1 MLYSPFFT
9 FNFFFRTQTRAAMR
23 LYMSREC
30 FCEEAQLVGISDSST
45 RGKEEDITCAKFA
58 HTTRHGSIEGKQQI
72 FSFLIVDSSIIHHP
86 SALRHQTSSI
96 SPQPSD
102 ILHLTGRGFFSFYFV
117 VSTFMPNFAECHR
130 TGKECVM
137 CEG

>member
-1 MLYSPFFT
+1 MSKAPKIIISRVAIKRKKGRSPRKAFSPIF
-9 FNFFFRTQTRAAMR
+9 
-23 LYMSREC
+23 
-30 FCEEAQLVGISDSST
+30 
-45 RGKEEDITCAKFA
+45 
-58 HTTRHGSIEGKQQI
+58 H
-72 FSFLIVDSSIIHHP
+72 FSFLIVDSSIIHH
-86 SALRHQTSSI
+86 TSSI

>member
-1 MLYSPFFT
+1 
-9 FNFFFRTQTRAAMR
+9 MR

-86 SALRHQTSSI
+86 SALSLQTSY
-96 SPQPSD
+96 
-102 ILHLTGRGFFSFYFV
+102 ILLVEDFFHFILLFQLLCPILQNATGQGRNV
-117 VSTFMPNFAECHR
+117 
-130 TGKECVM
+130 
-137 CEG
+137 

>member
-1 MLYSPFFT
+1 
-9 FNFFFRTQTRAAMR
+9 MR

-86 SALRHQTSSI
+86 SALRHHPSALSLQTSY
-96 SPQPSD
+96 
-102 ILHLTGRGFFSFYFV
+102 ILLVEDFFHFILLFQLLCPILQNATGQGRNV
-117 VSTFMPNFAECHR
+117 
-130 TGKECVM
+130 
-137 CEG
+137 